1 MTRTVANLINP
12 EKDILNNICICLV
25 FLIYDIELQN
35 ADEVSFTEDFLREKV
50 YIATHPCAHSVMC
63 A

>member
-35 ADEVSFTEDFLREKV
+35 ADEVSFTEDF
-50 YIATHPCAHSVMC
+50 
-63 A
+63 